1 MINTPAILHGKI
13 LIVDDLP
20 ANVLLL
26 TNILREAGYDS
37 VESTMNPGE
46 VCELHRKQHYDLI
59 LLDLKM
65 PGMDGFQVMEG
76 LKEIEQDSYLPV
88 LVITA
93 QPGHRLHA
101 LEAGAKDFISKPFL
115 VAEVLARVHNM
126 LEVRMLHAKTKHYSE
141 ELEQKVAE
149 VEASR
154 DLISQQKQ
162 EVKRLYDEL
171 VEEHKRSLELSAQP
185 GVMVGVGKEERL
197 ATPWYRSMRMRH
209 PWLQFNLFTS
219 LLGGGTVL
227 LFHDTINRLLIL
239 AVFVPIL
246 ISQTSNTGGQ
256 TLAITLRGLALGDL
270 KAGKEKTL
278 ILKEALLGL
287 LNGIL
292 VGLVAAMAMYAAAT
306 LLHLPI
312 APVLSLVVF
321 LAMTGSCVVSGMF
334 GAAVPL
340 ILKKFGADPATASS
354 IVLTTVTD
362 VVALM
367 LLFGLAKLLVT
378 Y

>member
-1 MINTPAILHGKI
+1 MINSPSILHGKI
-13 LIVDDLP
+13 LIVDDLQ

-26 TNILREAGYDS
+26 TNILLQAGYDS
-37 VESTMNPGE
+37 VTSTMNPGE
-46 VCELHRKQHYDLI
+46 VCELHRKEHYDLI

-65 PGMDGFQVMEG
+65 PGMDGFQVMEE
-76 LKEIEQDSYLPV
+76 LQEIEKDGYLPV

-93 QPGHRLHA
+93 QPAERVHA
-101 LEAGAKDFISKPFL
+101 LQAGAKDFISKPFL

-126 LEVRMLHAKTKHYSE
+126 LVVRMLHAKTKLYSV
-141 ELEQKVAE
+141 ELEQKIAE
-149 VEASR
+149 IETSR

-162 EVKRLYDEL
+162 EVKRLYDDL
-171 VEEHKRSLELSAQP
+171 VAEHKRSLELSAQP
-185 GVMVGVGKEERL
+185 GVMVGVDKEERL
-197 ATPWYRSMRMRH
+197 ATPWYRSMRIRH

-270 KAGKEKTL
+270 KAGKEKAL
-278 ILKEALLGL
+278 LLKEALLGL

-292 VGLVAAMAMYAAAT
+292 VGLVAAMAMYVAAT
-306 LLHLPI
+306 LLDLTI
-312 APVLSLVVF
+312 APILSLVVF
-321 LAMTGSCVVSGMF
+321 LAMTGSCVVSGVF

-367 LLFGLAKLLVT
+367 LLFGLAMLLVP
-378 Y
+378 